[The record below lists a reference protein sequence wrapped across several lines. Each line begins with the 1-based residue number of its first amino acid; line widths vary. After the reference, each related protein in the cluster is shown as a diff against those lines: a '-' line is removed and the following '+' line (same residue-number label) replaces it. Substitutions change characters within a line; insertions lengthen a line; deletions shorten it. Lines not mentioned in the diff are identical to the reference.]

1 MHQTPSRRRGR
12 SRDAIMLS
20 AGLRC
25 SLQHVW
31 TGRKQPAATIS
42 AGRDK
47 RRRLEHSGE
56 TMGLHDFTLADV
68 YRRNATLFP
77 DRTAFV
83 VEGARVSHR
92 DYLARIERL
101 AAGLQRDGIRPGDRV
116 AILSQNCMAMVELIG
131 ATALLGAIL
140 LPVNYRLNAEEIS
153 FVLGDGAPAVLV
165 VGADYRDLVARV
177 LPSLGSVTRT
187 YAIGSDPGPF
197 TPFAEL
203 ASDAPLVAPEFAAAD
218 GFVIIHTA
226 AVGGKPRGALISQGN
241 LLIAQSS
248 LVEAW
253 RLTEAD
259 VNLGLLPLFH
269 VTGLGLM
276 LTLQQ
281 AGGASVIAAKFDPAQ
296 AARDV
301 EAHQVTVMAEFAPML
316 GGLLDNA
323 RPEQL
328 ASLRA
333 VTGLDTPETIERFEA
348 TCPHARFWATFGQ
361 SETSGLAT
369 FAPYRDR
376 PKSAGRP
383 LFWRSV
389 AVVDADDRPLPAGEV
404 GEIVLRGPTVFKGY
418 WNNEAATRHA
428 FRNGWHHT
436 GDMGR
441 FDADGYLFYAG
452 RAPEKELIKTGGE
465 NVYPAEV
472 EAALKQ
478 HPAIADAVVIGVPDP
493 QWSEAIKA
501 VCVCKDGHNVEAGA
515 LAEFVAGLIA
525 RYKKPKHV
533 VFVDALPQD
542 GKGAIDRTAVKAA
555 HGLS

>member
-1 MHQTPSRRRGR
+1 M
-12 SRDAIMLS
+12 A
-20 AGLRC
+20 
-25 SLQHVW
+25 
-31 TGRKQPAATIS
+31 
-42 AGRDK
+42 
-47 RRRLEHSGE
+47 
-56 TMGLHDFTLADV
+56 LHDFTLADV
-68 YRRNATLFP
+68 YRHNAALFP

-83 VEGARVSHR
+83 VDGGRITHR
-92 DYLARIERL
+92 DYLARVERL
-101 AAGLQRDGIRPGDRV
+101 AAGLLRDGVQPGDRV
-116 AILSQNCMAMVELIG
+116 AILSQNCVEMVELIG
-131 ATALLGAIL
+131 AVAVIGAIL
-140 LPVNYRLNAEEIS
+140 LPVNYRLNADEIA
-153 FVLGDGAPAVLV
+153 FVLGDGAPVVLV
-165 VGADYRDLVARV
+165 SGPEYRDIVAGV
-177 LPSLGSVTRT
+177 LPSLPCVRNT
-187 YAIGSDPGPF
+187 YAIGAETGSF
-197 TPFAEL
+197 APFAAL
-203 ASDAPLVAPEFAAAD
+203 ACDAPLVAPDFAAAD

-253 RLTEAD
+253 QLTERD
-259 VNLGLLPLFH
+259 VNLGMLPLFH

-281 AGGASVIAAKFDPAQ
+281 AGGISVIAAKFDPAQ
-296 AARDV
+296 AARDI
-301 EAHQVTVMAEFAPML
+301 EAEQVTVMAEFAPML
-316 GGLLDNA
+316 GNILDQA

-333 VTGLDTPETIERFEA
+333 VTGLDTPETIERFEKLCPQA
-348 TCPHARFWATFGQ
+348 TFWATFGQ

-383 LFWRSV
+383 LFWRTV
-389 AVVDADDRPLPAGEV
+389 AVVDADDRPLSASEV

-418 WNNEAATRHA
+418 WNNEAATQHA
-428 FRNGWHHT
+428 FRGGWHHT

-472 EAALKQ
+472 EGALRQ
-478 HPAIADAVVIGVPDP
+478 HPAIAEAVVIGVPDP

-501 VCVCKDGHNVEAGA
+501 VCVCKTGHSIEADA
-515 LAEFVAGLIA
+515 LADFVASLIA

-533 VFVDALPQD
+533 VFVDALPKD
-542 GKGAIDRTAVKAA
+542 AKGTIDRAAVKAA
-555 HGLS
+555 HGQA